1 MNLSRNK
8 IEEGGKE
15 KKGNWGE
22 KVFSQAAIAEK
33 EARGEEE
40 RAYLV
45 ESEAVEM
52 NAHDLLDARAG
63 DLDRLLQA
71 LEHTFRVS
79 EQFLVKPQDKE
90 S

>member
-1 MNLSRNK
+1 
-8 IEEGGKE
+8 
-15 KKGNWGE
+15 
-22 KVFSQAAIAEK
+22 
-33 EARGEEE
+33 
-40 RAYLV
+40 
-45 ESEAVEM
+45 M